1 MRFWRHG
8 VPLARD
14 PAFGWIGV
22 QTFFVLSGFLIT
34 GILER
39 SKERYSTLD
48 YFFVF
53 EWRRFLRICPAYF
66 GYLGVLALLFLITR
80 QPDSLPQWLGRI
92 SYGL

>member
-1 MRFWRHG
+1 MEYNPRFDALRALCVFG
-8 VPLARD
+8 VMAFHWQGILQ
-14 PAFGWIGV
+14 FGWIGV

-66 GYLGVLALLFLITR
+66 GYLGVLALLFL
-80 QPDSLPQWLGRI
+80 
-92 SYGL
+92 